1 MYFRKLFETMAILG
15 QIRKRSIFLILVI
28 GMALFAF
35 VISGVFTSNGGFDS
49 NKPIGEINGE
59 EIDFEIFNSMVEQSQ
74 AVYGLNTIKAVNLA
88 WEQGLQNQILIQEL
102 EKLGI
107 DAGKNQLEQII
118 SQDQSIAL
126 NPIFQNEIGLF
137 DFNLFS
143 NYITQLKST
152 NPSLYNSWRLQEENF
167 ITIAKQKIYFDLI
180 RSSII
185 QTNIESKIQYH
196 LENDK
201 VNLQYLRI
209 PYENI
214 PDSLF
219 KIKDSEILSYMK
231 KNKDG
236 YEISESK
243 EIEYIYIQDNAS
255 ELDINNIISNL
266 EQLRDGFN
274 QLNRVTN
281 NVDYVEGF
289 KDTKEISE
297 FIDIY
302 SDISWDSIYLSREDL
317 KSDYDDILFGLNI
330 GQVFGPYK
338 DDNFYKISRM
348 VGKKREGNLNKVLL
362 ANVVKEIIPSNESSN
377 NNYRKASQV
386 EFDANNDLPLN
397 QSDVALPI
405 NNFESFEEFDEGIPG
420 INNSRQVIK
429 WLYDKGSKVGDV
441 RRFDL
446 ADGYLVAKIIQFNKK
461 RLTNIDKVRD
471 EISKI
476 ILNDKKFSYLKNKYK
491 STIDIESIAIENN
504 IDVENASAVTQSD
517 PILVGAGPEPY
528 IIGSSFSLMEDET
541 SELLKGNNGI
551 YIVRLKSKQTAEE
564 FNLSQDITNSSIES
578 ELERMSLLIPDVLE
592 SNAEIIDNRSFYY

>member
-1 MYFRKLFETMAILG
+1 MAILG
-15 QIRKRSIFLILVI
+15 QIRKRSFFLILVI

-35 VISGVFTSNGGFDS
+35 VISGVFTSNGGFGS

-59 EIDFEIFNSMVEQSQ
+59 EIDFEMFNSMVEQAQ
-74 AVYGLNTIKAVNLA
+74 VVYGLNTIKAVNLA
-88 WEQGLQNQILIQEL
+88 WEQGLQNQILTQEL

-167 ITIAKQKIYFDLI
+167 ITVAKQKIYFDLI

-219 KIKDSEILSYMK
+219 QIKDSEILSYMK
-231 KNKDG
+231 KNKDQ

-243 EIEYIYIQDNAS
+243 EIEYIYIQDTAS
-255 ELDINNIISNL
+255 EIDINNIISNL

-302 SDISWDSIYLSREDL
+302 SDISWDSIYVTREDIN
-317 KSDYDDILFGLNI
+317 SDYDDILFGLNI

-362 ANVVKEIIPSNESSN
+362 ANVAKEIIPSNESSN
-377 NNYRKASQV
+377 NNYRKASQA

-397 QSDVALPI
+397 QSNVDIAI

-420 INNSRQVIK
+420 INNSRQIIK

-446 ADGYLVAKIIQFNKK
+446 ADGYIVAKIIQFNKK
-461 RLTNIDKVRD
+461 RLTDIDNVRG
-471 EISKI
+471 EISQI

-504 IDVENASAVTQSD
+504 IEVENASAVTQSD

-551 YIVRLKSKQTAEE
+551 YVIRLKSKQTAEE
-564 FNLSQDITNSSIES
+564 FSLVQDKTNPSIDS
-578 ELERMSLLIPDVLE
+578 ELERMSLLIPEILE
-592 SNAEIIDNRSFYY
+592 SNSEIVDNRSFYY